1 MLAPPQ
7 PIPLPP
13 VLPLPRT
20 FVIPEAQIRIPS
32 PKELKWEEV
41 PIFVEDLPPPI
52 PTPKP
57 NTNSNT
63 GKDKEKEAEQTKPN
77 TNSNTGKDKEKEAE
91 QTKPEQTEGPNES
104 ENKSEIKNDSVPDLD
119 AVPEL
124 AEVQTVTIPLVGLE
138 IPLPR
143 TEILV
148 VAATTAG
155 ISSITAVAGTL
166 LATTLFR
173 QLQAIL
179 KPIFKTIA
187 KKLAKVR
194 KKDPPLSFARQR
206 LKDRY
211 LRQKR

>member
-32 PKELKWEEV
+32 PKELEWEEI
-41 PIFVEDLPPPI
+41 PIFVEDIPLPVPQPDTRGI
-52 PTPKP
+52 T
-57 NTNSNT
+57 
-63 GKDKEKEAEQTKPN
+63 EKEEEANEQ
-77 TNSNTGKDKEKEAE
+77 KETE
-91 QTKPEQTEGPNES
+91 TEGPNES
-104 ENKSEIKNDSVPDLD
+104 ENKSEIKNDSAPDLD

-148 VAATTAG
+148 VASTTAG
-155 ISSITAVAGTL
+155 VSSVTAVAGTL

-173 QLQAIL
+173 QLQPIL

-194 KKDPPLSFARQR
+194 KKDPPLSFGRQR
-206 LKDRY
+206 LLERY
-211 LRQKR
+211 RYKGQRKVNQGRS